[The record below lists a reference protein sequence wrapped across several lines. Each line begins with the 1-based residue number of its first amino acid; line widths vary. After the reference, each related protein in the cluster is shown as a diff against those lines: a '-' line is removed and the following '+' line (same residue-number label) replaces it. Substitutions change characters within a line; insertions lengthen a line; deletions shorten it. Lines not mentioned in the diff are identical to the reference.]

1 MNRIVIGSSNNE
13 VGVLKEDKLIVD
25 VKKDTN
31 FLIENNEV
39 YNYVFNVDDAN
50 LNILNIRES
59 KNNISCE
66 ININN
71 GNVSFNSVSYNS
83 GDLKLNVNLNKEGSS
98 ILVNNSVIA
107 RKKVHYEIKI
117 NHNVKSTNS
126 DVCNNGVTKDDG
138 TICFDVSSYA
148 PKGSKGCL
156 INQDSKIISLNKIN
170 GNKINPILLIEEYD
184 AEARHAA
191 FVGNFK
197 DEEQFYLMS
206 RGLSKNEA
214 KNLLISGLLI
224 GILDVCF
231 NEKENLK
238 KKLND
243 EWR

>member
-13 VGVLKEDKLIVD
+13 IGVLKEDKLIVD
-25 VKKDTN
+25 IKKDTN

-39 YNYVFNVDDAN
+39 NNYVFNVDNAN
-50 LNILNIRES
+50 LNILNIREI
-59 KNNISCE
+59 KNNIAFE

-98 ILVNNSVIA
+98 ILIHNSVIA
-107 RKKVHYEIKI
+107 KEKVNYDIKI
-117 NHNVKSTNS
+117 NHNVKNTNS

-148 PKGSKGCL
+148 PKGSQECL
-156 INQDSKIISLNKIN
+156 INQDSKIISLNKTN
-170 GNKINPILLIEEYD
+170 GNKINPILLIEEYG

-197 DEEQFYLMS
+197 DEELFYLMS
-206 RGLSKNEA
+206 RGLSKDEA

-224 GILDVCF
+224 GTLDVCF